1 MARAIF
7 PALMGAA
14 LATNVT
20 AATLEGVMMPD
31 TYLVAGHTLYLNG
44 IGLRAATIFQVK
56 VYVAALYLTQPSH
69 DAQQILASP
78 DPKVI
83 RLQFLHSG
91 SKEAVQQRLRT
102 GEMVNCG
109 SGDCPVSAKAD
120 FERFV
125 AAAPAVDVGD
135 TATYFYTSKGV
146 RVFANDRII
155 GDYVNPDLARLLL
168 AGFIGDHPPTQDL
181 RSHLLGLAGN

>member
-1 MARAIF
+1 
-7 PALMGAA
+7 MGVA
-14 LATNVT
+14 LATDVT
-20 AATLEGVMMPD
+20 AAIIEGVMMPD
-31 TYLVAGHTLYLNG
+31 TYLVAGQTLHLNG
-44 IGLRAATIFQVK
+44 MGLRTATIFQVK
-56 VYVAALYLTQPSH
+56 IYVVALYLAQPSH
-69 DAQQILASP
+69 DAHQILASS

-102 GEMVNCG
+102 GELVNCG
-109 SGDCPVSAKAD
+109 SGDCPVSAQAD

-125 AAAPAVDVGD
+125 AAAPAVEVGD
-135 TATYFYTSKGV
+135 TATYIYTSKGV

-155 GDYVNPDLARLLL
+155 GDYANPDLARLLL

-181 RSHLLGLAGN
+181 RSHLLGN